1 MITALSHHVL
11 CTSLVPSAT
20 PEWIWGTPRS
30 WADRRA
36 RQRRLSD
43 EADARPDA
51 RPVSRISHRPAC
63 PPWARPA
70 SSWRLGGMAEADQGR
85 PGPGLLRCRVAPGH
99 GVDEVVWAVVGAS
112 GGAGDVGL
120 TVAAVVA

>member
-85 PGPGLLRCRVAPGH
+85 PGRRTRPWDRPRRGAGLLQLAFRA
-99 GVDEVVWAVVGAS
+99 EVSAR
-112 GGAGDVGL
+112 
-120 TVAAVVA
+120 